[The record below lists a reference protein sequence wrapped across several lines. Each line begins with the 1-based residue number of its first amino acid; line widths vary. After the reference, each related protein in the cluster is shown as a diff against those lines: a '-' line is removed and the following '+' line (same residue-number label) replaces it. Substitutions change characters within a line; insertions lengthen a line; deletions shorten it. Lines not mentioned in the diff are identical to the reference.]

1 MIDKTDVAEFKS
13 TLLTGVTVGVGSQIL
28 VFANGANI
36 MIQCPFICGSE
47 GQMTQGHGE
56 DPASAVILFD
66 FLNGQVKDVLLEEE
80 GSLLLKF
87 GGQKFLRI
95 IPEDNGLESYVVS
108 TRLGV
113 CPVMLA

>member
-47 GQMTQGHGE
+47 GLMTQWHGE

-80 GSLLLKF
+80 GSLLLTF